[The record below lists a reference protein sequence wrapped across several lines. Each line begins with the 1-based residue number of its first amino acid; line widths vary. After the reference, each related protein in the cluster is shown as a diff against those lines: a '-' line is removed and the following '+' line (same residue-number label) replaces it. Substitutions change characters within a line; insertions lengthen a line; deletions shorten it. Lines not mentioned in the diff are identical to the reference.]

1 MYFGIVS
8 FKDGKKFKL
17 VLYKDSREEAKKEA
31 YKVVSSYFTK
41 AEIAKRGG
49 ATLKLR
55 RLNKEGEKLL

>member
-1 MYFGIVS
+1 MYFGTVS

-17 VLYKDSREEAKKEA
+17 VLYKDSRGEEKKEA